1 MGRVL
6 GVSWGRLWA
15 DVGAVPGRARG
26 AGRLSEGRG
35 VAWTGLERDL
45 VVGPLGPPT
54 RQQRWRVVQNGT
66 FEQACLPYFSFLTDS
81 IDSLD

>member
-6 GVSWGRLWA
+6 GASWGRLGA

-45 VVGPLGPPT
+45 AVGPLGSPT
-54 RQQRWRVVQNGT
+54 RHQRWRVIQNGT
-66 FEQACLPYFSFLTDS
+66 FEKAFYRT
-81 IDSLD
+81 SLS